1 MLFIEYTIPAVE
13 VQQTKKI
20 ECYDVDDNTREYM
33 YIHQIYAKTTYRNL
47 YFFST
52 YSTTVADLYFVVI
65 VRSVR
70 SVKDNQFP
78 HDSCQSVCLFHAM
91 KA

>member
-47 YFFST
+47 YFFFFNIQHNSGRL
-52 YSTTVADLYFVVI
+52 VF
-65 VRSVR
+65 RS
-70 SVKDNQFP
+70 N
-78 HDSCQSVCLFHAM
+78 CQEFLECQECQECQG
-91 KA
+91 